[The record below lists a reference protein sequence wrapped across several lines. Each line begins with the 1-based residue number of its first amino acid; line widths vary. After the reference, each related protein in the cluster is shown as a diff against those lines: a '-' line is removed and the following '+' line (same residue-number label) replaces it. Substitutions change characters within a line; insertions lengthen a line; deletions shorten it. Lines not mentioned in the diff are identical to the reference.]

1 MPRNARIHP
10 LLLACLRLVSLVNKA
25 LAWPLRG
32 LVWLYRRAVSPFLPA
47 ACRFYPS
54 CSAYAD
60 EALATHGFARGTALA
75 AWRVCRCHPWSA
87 GGVDLVPSTGQTG
100 KSSRAARPSLRV
112 PHSTGI
118 VADADV

>member
-1 MPRNARIHP
+1 M
-10 LLLACLRLVSLVNKA
+10 NKA

-32 LVWLYRRAVSPFLPA
+32 LVWCYRRAVSPFLPA

-60 EALATHGFARGTALA
+60 EALATHGFLRGTALA
-75 AWRVCRCHPWSA
+75 TWRVCRCHPWSA
-87 GGVDLVPSTGQTG
+87 GGVDLVPIAGQ
-100 KSSRAARPSLRV
+100 ARPSSRTARPSARLSH
-112 PHSTGI
+112 PTGI